1 MNIFFNYFKTEL
13 SELTIKLAI
22 ETPYILYVALR
33 DAWSNTYISSKTQIS
48 KVSSEYGIILDINIT

>member
-1 MNIFFNYFKTEL
+1 MWIFNFNFKTEL

-33 DAWSNTYISSKTQIS
+33 DPWSNTYISSKTQIS